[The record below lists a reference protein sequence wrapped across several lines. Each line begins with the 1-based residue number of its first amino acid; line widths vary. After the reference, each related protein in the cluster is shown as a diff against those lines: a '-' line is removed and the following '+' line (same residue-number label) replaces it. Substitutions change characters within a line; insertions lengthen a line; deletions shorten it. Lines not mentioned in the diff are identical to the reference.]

1 MVHLT
6 FMPIKRIMK
15 WIRDETAAQR
25 RKGKNGQGEKSQR
38 RENISLDILL
48 LQLHASHINTAVLWI
63 CAYDWVFDSRQ
74 NVVILCQFFIV
85 LSSANLIAFI
95 QLFYYAKAAKKISC
109 YCPSGYSYSC
119 VFHTFLSSALSTIN
133 PQWLTQQTQKAKDAL
148 LTPYP
153 VSQLCLL
160 YSILKNFSFS
170 SHNVHKKNMKVR
182 YWNVKIWNKTDVTG
196 EVEKLNIKQKK
207 KMKLA
212 T

>member
-15 WIRDETAAQR
+15 WIRDKTEAQR
-25 RKGKNGQGEKSQR
+25 QKGKNGQGEKSQR
-38 RENISLDILL
+38 RGNISLDILL
-48 LQLHASHINTAVLWI
+48 LQLHASHINTAVLLI

-74 NVVILCQFFIV
+74 NVVILCHFFIV

-95 QLFYYAKAAKKISC
+95 QLFYYAKAAKKLSC

-170 SHNVHKKNMKVR
+170 SHNIHKKHESQILKCKNL
-182 YWNVKIWNKTDVTG
+182 
-196 EVEKLNIKQKK
+196 E
-207 KMKLA
+207 
-212 T
+212 